1 MNEGYICSMQASNQQ
16 FVFKVKPNRDGENLQ
31 AFFYFESKSGL
42 GIKFRSLKVRVGDI
56 VHEYKDVKLHK
67 MRRSEG
73 SMDFVSHEVCKQ
85 NLKEDGSLEITGEW
99 TAVEKD
105 VEEKEKDLSSWILT
119 NLFYDGI
126 EDSDFTLICNDGA
139 ELAVHRPVL
148 RGASD
153 FFKAML
159 GKENLEAIEGRGNID
174 CNHEVGR
181 GLVRFLYTGETAP
194 NFDNDALDYL
204 KLADQYNLEHLKEK
218 AEASLIRS
226 LKVKNMV
233 DYVIAG
239 ETFNAR
245 KLKNAAKKLVK
256 SKIVSHMGEEED
268 EWKETFSGKKDLL
281 IEILADVD

>member
-1 MNEGYICSMQASNQQ
+1 MQASNQQ
-16 FVFKVKPNRDGENLQ
+16 FVFKVKPNRDGKNLQ
-31 AFFYFESKSGL
+31 AFFFFESKSGV
-42 GIKFRSLKVRVGDI
+42 GIKFSSLKVRVGN
-56 VHEYKDVKLHK
+56 VEHEYKDVKLHK
-67 MRRSEG
+67 SRRSEG
-73 SMDFVSHEVCKQ
+73 LMDFVSHEVCKQ
-85 NLKEDGSLEITGEW
+85 NLKEDGSLEIIGEW

-105 VEEKEKDLSSWILT
+105 VEEKKKDLSSWILN

-174 CNHEVGR
+174 CSHMIGR

-204 KLADQYNLEHLKEK
+204 KLADQYNLEHLKEE

-233 DYVIAG
+233 EYLIAG
-239 ETFNAR
+239 ENFNAR

-256 SKIVSHMGEEED
+256 SKIVSHMGEEEE
-268 EWKETFSGKKDLL
+268 EWKETFIGKKDLL